1 MILESEVNAILT
13 KQVLSE
19 ERGVAASKY
28 GKVCEEIVDYCNSVI
43 STTPKMSVEFNG
55 VAYDYRIT
63 VPSELTEKIDFI
75 EDLDLKIYLK
85 PVKDPSFTGGGLTTF
100 KRSIHFTGRGT
111 HDKLEPLTVVVYGDY
126 CSTGVVR
133 RTVLNSLYHEIN
145 HCYDA
150 WSRKDPRFGS
160 KLMNDIVNGN
170 KNASRVF
177 SHDQYANTYFK
188 TLFYRLFIPTE
199 LNAMCSGVYGD
210 LRGFNASRENF
221 REDIKR
227 TQAGFLLKFLADN
240 FDAAVG
246 QASIQTLMD
255 TCLAMDIDGI
265 SMKDQR
271 TFLVTFKGVVE
282 KMIRHAWKSVGR
294 AASLWYDHKEEAE
307 KDKMEDIS
315 I

>member
-19 ERGVAASKY
+19 ERGVAAGKY
-28 GKVCEEIVDYCNSVI
+28 GKVCEEIVDYCNSVV
-43 STTPKMSVEFNG
+43 STTPKMSVEFKG
-55 VAYDYRIT
+55 VTYDYRIT

-85 PVKDPSFTGGGLTTF
+85 PVEDSSFTGGGQTTF
-100 KRSIHFTGRGT
+100 KRSKHFNGREP
-111 HDKLEPLTVVVYGDY
+111 DSKLEPLTIIVYGDY
-126 CSTGVVR
+126 GNSGVVR
-133 RTVLNSLYHEIN
+133 RTVLNSLYHELN

-150 WSRKDPRFGS
+150 WSRKESRYGS
-160 KLMNDIVNGN
+160 KLLDNLVNGN
-170 KNASRVF
+170 REASRVF
-177 SHDQYANTYFK
+177 SHDQNANTYFN

-210 LRGFNASRENF
+210 LRGFNANRENF
-221 REDIKR
+221 RDDIKR
-227 TQAGFLLKFLADN
+227 TQAGFLLNFLTDN

-246 QASIQTLMD
+246 QASIKTLMD

-294 AASLWYDHKEEAE
+294 AASLWYDHKEDTE
-307 KDKMEDIS
+307 KEKMEDIS